1 MRMFK
6 KESLKE
12 RVEHIEKNYALDE
25 VWIGGC
31 EEIKLADAISQLYN
45 YLGLEFGCKKT
56 DKK

>member
-1 MRMFK
+1 MFK

-12 RVEHIEKNYALDE
+12 RVEYIEKNYALDE